1 MSLTVF
7 GASRPSSIHSQFA
20 TASQVTPLSDFN
32 PNGRDTIEN
41 LPTAIWRGR
50 RFVLEEMISRK
61 GSRGRTSWIRKEG
74 LFVQEILADNKPGDV
89 FWICRRCD
97 EDGSLLKPLKSA
109 ATTATTDHLKKKHRI
124 EEHNITDSSS
134 SSQANTT
141 PAPFK
146 RPRNKE
152 TLHTRSYIQKLEE
165 LLLAFLINNDLPFSV
180 FEDPYIREFSYQ
192 LEPDVTSQI
201 SWSRTRQRHSLKS
214 LFNSKKGIIQA
225 EMHNAITRIHLGFD
239 LWTSPNRLAIMA
251 VTGHFLDHSGKQ
263 QQRLL
268 ALRQQSG
275 AHTGENLANT
285 LLQAIQDWDINNRIG
300 TVISDNASN
309 NDTCTRSLFHQL
321 DPRMTS
327 IDAEE
332 RRMRCYG
339 HILNLVGRAFL
350 YHEDSEA
357 FEQESQ
363 LYYMAD
369 RLDDDLRHWRKKG
382 PVGKLHNIVT
392 FIRAS
397 PQRSEQFKKAA
408 EEVNDDGVFTLSD
421 VSSRELELVT
431 NNETRWNSTYLMIE
445 RALLKRAHIQA
456 FINDHQ
462 FGTNPQMCIHQDD
475 VLSHE
480 DWRILI
486 EIKAI
491 LEPLY
496 MQTMRCQGWGKGGS
510 HGRLWEVLAGIEFLL
525 QHLEDWKAIYTSP
538 TDEEIEETES
548 QMQIAL
554 SAEPRRSQ
562 RTVSRLESMLRPQ
575 SPRSRSSRTNI
586 ITTLPV
592 HTREEY
598 LSSTLQSEQYS
609 SLRKSSK
616 AYLRLSITIAW
627 QKLNDYYIRLGESP
641 LFAAAIILNPEYN
654 IRWLERMWDSDE
666 QLIWLRDAKKSLTNY
681 WERWYSHDNDTNI
694 YNQPSNNEDFLT
706 VALRVKENDPYEQ
719 WLGKSKAQPLNNIS
733 ELEKYL
739 DLDLQGVEDPVK
751 WWISQQQAFPTL
763 SKLALDLL
771 AVPAMAADC
780 ERAFSLCK
788 LTLSS
793 QRLSMRSSTLEMLQC
808 LKNWLRTGAI
818 SLGGGFAIPKRPGSV

>member
-109 ATTATTDHLKKKHRI
+109 ATTAATDHLKKKHRI

-192 LEPDVTSQI
+192 LEPD
-201 SWSRTRQRHSLKS
+201 
-214 LFNSKKGIIQA
+214 
-225 EMHNAITRIHLGFD
+225 
-239 LWTSPNRLAIMA
+239 
-251 VTGHFLDHSGKQ
+251 
-263 QQRLL
+263 
-268 ALRQQSG
+268 
-275 AHTGENLANT
+275 
-285 LLQAIQDWDINNRIG
+285 AIQDWDINNRIG
-300 TVISDNASN
+300 TVISNNASN
-309 NDTCTRSLFHQL
+309 NNTYTRSLFHQL

-382 PVGKLHNIVT
+382 PVRKLHNIVT

-408 EEVNDDGVFTLSD
+408 EEINNNGVFTLSD

-462 FGTNPQMCIHQDD
+462 FSTNPQMCIHQDD

-562 RTVSRLESMLRPQ
+562 RT
-575 SPRSRSSRTNI
+575 
-586 ITTLPV
+586 
-592 HTREEY
+592 
-598 LSSTLQSEQYS
+598 
-609 SLRKSSK
+609 
-616 AYLRLSITIAW
+616 
-627 QKLNDYYIRLGESP
+627 
-641 LFAAAIILNPEYN
+641 
-654 IRWLERMWDSDE
+654 
-666 QLIWLRDAKKSLTNY
+666 
-681 WERWYSHDNDTNI
+681 
-694 YNQPSNNEDFLT
+694 PSNNEDFLT